1 MIYEKKLKINNMIS
15 KLKDKNILKEIFTL
29 VQSELN
35 INGEC
40 RYTCNNNGIFFDLNL
55 LSDKVLLNIEN
66 ILLSNIIETESEPIF
81 TSYEETDDSISKKNY
96 IKDT

>member
-1 MIYEKKLKINNMIS
+1 MIS
-15 KLKDKNILKEIFTL
+15 KIKDKNILKEIFTL

-55 LSDKVLLNIEN
+55 LSDE
-66 ILLSNIIETESEPIF
+66 ILLKIECIAMSCNIETESDTIKITPY
-81 TSYEETDDSISKKNY
+81 SYEENDDTSEMK
-96 IKDT
+96 